1 MAKKSMVERN
11 KKRQRLCDRYR
22 HKRSELKR
30 QIMSKEAAPEE
41 RFDAQL
47 RLNKLPRN
55 STKARLRLRCSITGR
70 GRGNYRK
77 FELSR
82 IAVRELGATGHIP
95 GMVKSSW

>member
-11 KKRQRLCDRYR
+11 NKRRRLCDRYR
-22 HKRSELKR
+22 NKRAELKR
-30 QIMSKEAAPEE
+30 IIMDKSAEPEE

-47 RLNKLPRN
+47 RMNNLPRN
-55 STKARLRLRCSITGR
+55 SAKGRIRLRCSLTGR

-82 IAVRELGATGHIP
+82 IAVRELGATGQIP

>member
-1 MAKKSMVERN
+1 MSKKSMVERN
-11 KKRQRLCDRYR
+11 KKRIRLSSRCRDRR
-22 HKRSELKR
+22 ALLKNK
-30 QIMSKEAAPEE
+30 IMDKASAPEE

-47 RLNKLPRN
+47 RLSEMPRN
-55 STKARLRLRCSITGR
+55 SAKGRVRLRCSLTGR

-82 IAVRELGATGHIP
+82 IALRELGATGKIP